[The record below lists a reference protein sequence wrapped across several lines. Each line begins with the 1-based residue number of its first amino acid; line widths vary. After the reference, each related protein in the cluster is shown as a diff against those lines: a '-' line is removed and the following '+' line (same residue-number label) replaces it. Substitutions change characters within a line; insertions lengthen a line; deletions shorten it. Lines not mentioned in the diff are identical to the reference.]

1 MEIGRM
7 EISFLKEYSPL
18 RLIFNNSPIA
28 NTIHVSNDDN
38 DVDVAYTAEQFDML
52 DDNFRRQAGEQTR
65 AELEAENIS
74 LKAEIERLQG
84 EMEIKDSVI
93 EDLNERFR
101 F

>member
-52 DDNFRRQAGEQTR
+52 DDELRKQAGEQTR

-74 LKAEIERLQG
+74 LQAKNERLQEEN
-84 EMEIKDSVI
+84 EMLRSMLEGNSP
-93 EDLNERFR
+93 F
-101 F
+101 